1 MAYVDTRLDGKF
13 VGRYRD
19 SLGRKQSAGTYDS
32 KAEALAAAKA
42 LEGKPDD
49 TPTGITLRQFV
60 ETQWVRNTNLSRST
74 VMGYM
79 GTYRNHIDPYLGNR
93 RVDSIKR
100 FEVSM
105 MLKEATNKGLKP
117 ITTDHIKTVLASI
130 YKTLL
135 ELDMVENNPT
145 LSIRIKGKN
154 PKPFELVEPD
164 IFKRIAEC
172 LPNSEAKLFAELLV
186 RTGMRFGEAAELR
199 PYDINYRTEEITI
212 SRHVV
217 VIGTGTSRFDVE
229 PGTKAGQNRT
239 ISISSDLADD
249 LKAHVK
255 KFELDFDDLL
265 FSRTIV
271 APKRVYVLEPIE
283 IDVPKDEKFF
293 EFNGRVYAHGTTT
306 AYCKASC
313 RCTHCRQA
321 ATLYR
326 RSRRQ
331 TTKKEFRVN
340 QSRNTTNHLPND
352 LWNRVWRKACKDS
365 GIGWSPRT
373 HDLRH
378 AHATHLVENGVDI
391 YEVKERLGHASVTTT
406 EHYKHITKRRQSKAA
421 SVADAFKSA

>member
-1 MAYVDTRLDGKF
+1 MAYVDVRRDGKF

-19 SLGRKQSAGTYDS
+19 ELGRKQSAGTYDT
-32 KAEALAAAKA
+32 KEEAQAAASL
-42 LEGKPDD
+42 LEGRATD
-49 TPTGITLRQFV
+49 TPVGITLRQFV
-60 ETQWVRNTNLSRST
+60 EMMWVKNSSLSRTT

-100 FEVSM
+100 FEVSI
-105 MLKEATNKGLKP
+105 MLKHATDKGLKP
-117 ITTDHIKTVLASI
+117 ISVNHVKTVLASI

-135 ELDMVENNPT
+135 DMNMVENNPT

-164 IFKRIAEC
+164 VFKKIVEC
-172 LPNSEAKLFAELLV
+172 LPSAQAKLFAELLV

-199 PYDINYRTEEITI
+199 PCDVNLRTEEITI

-217 VIGTGTSRFDVE
+217 TVGTGKSRYDVE

-249 LKAHVK
+249 LRAHIK
-255 KFELDFDDLL
+255 EFNLGPNDLM
-265 FSRTIV
+265 FSRSIV
-271 APKRVYVLEPIE
+271 APKRVYVLEPIKIE
-283 IDVPKDEKFF
+283 VPEGEDTI
-293 EFNGRVYAHGTTT
+293 EFNGRTYTHGTTT
-306 AYCKASC
+306 AYCKTSC
-313 RCTHCRQA
+313 RCTYCRQA
-321 ATLYR
+321 MTLYQ
-326 RSRRQ
+326 RSRRKVS
-331 TTKKEFRVN
+331 TKEFRPLSAKN
-340 QSRNTTNHLPND
+340 ITNHLPND
-352 LWNRVWRKACKDS
+352 LWNRVWRQATKDS

-406 EHYKHITKRRQSKAA
+406 EHYKHVTKRRQSKAA

>member
-32 KAEALAAAKA
+32 KAEALVAAKA

-145 LSIRIKGKN
+145 L
-154 PKPFELVEPD
+154 
-164 IFKRIAEC
+164 
-172 LPNSEAKLFAELLV
+172 
-186 RTGMRFGEAAELR
+186 
-199 PYDINYRTEEITI
+199 
-212 SRHVV
+212 
-217 VIGTGTSRFDVE
+217 
-229 PGTKAGQNRT
+229 
-239 ISISSDLADD
+239 
-249 LKAHVK
+249 
-255 KFELDFDDLL
+255 
-265 FSRTIV
+265 
-271 APKRVYVLEPIE
+271 
-283 IDVPKDEKFF
+283 
-293 EFNGRVYAHGTTT
+293 
-306 AYCKASC
+306 
-313 RCTHCRQA
+313 
-321 ATLYR
+321 
-326 RSRRQ
+326 
-331 TTKKEFRVN
+331 
-340 QSRNTTNHLPND
+340 
-352 LWNRVWRKACKDS
+352 
-365 GIGWSPRT
+365 
-373 HDLRH
+373 
-378 AHATHLVENGVDI
+378 
-391 YEVKERLGHASVTTT
+391 
-406 EHYKHITKRRQSKAA
+406 
-421 SVADAFKSA
+421 